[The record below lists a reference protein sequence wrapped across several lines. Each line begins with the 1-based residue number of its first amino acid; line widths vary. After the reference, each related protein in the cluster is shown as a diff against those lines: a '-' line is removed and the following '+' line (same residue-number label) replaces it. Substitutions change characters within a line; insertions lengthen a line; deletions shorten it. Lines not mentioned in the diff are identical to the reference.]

1 MIVVLFGGASMIVS
15 HGKFVIRSDQM
26 DRAREIMSEMVE
38 HTIKEPGCIS
48 YDYYVSL
55 HSPNTLMLFQEWES
69 AEAVNNHFATKHM
82 AEFLKVLP
90 DLLEKEVVTHRYAIQ
105 DNFNLEI
112 PDEHRDSQGEI
123 EFEFEEEP
131 VTLH

>member
-1 MIVVLFGGASMIVS
+1 MIVS
-15 HGKFVIRSDQM
+15 HGKFVIRPDQM
-26 DRAREIMSEMVE
+26 DRARNIMSEMVE

-55 HSPNTLMLFQEWES
+55 HSPNTMMLFQEWES
-69 AEAVNNHFATKHM
+69 VEAVNDHFATSHM

-90 DLLEKEVVTHRYAIQ
+90 ELLEKEVVTNRYAIRDDFDMDIQ
-105 DNFNLEI
+105 GEQS
-112 PDEHRDSQGEI
+112 DSQGEI

>member
-1 MIVVLFGGASMIVS
+1 MIVS
-15 HGKFVIRSDQM
+15 HGKFVIRADQM
-26 DRAREIMSEMVE
+26 DRARGIIREMVE

-55 HSPNTLMLFQEWES
+55 HSPNTMMLFQEWES
-69 AEAVNNHFATKHM
+69 VEAVNDHFATSHM

-90 DLLEKEVVTHRYAIQ
+90 DLLEKEVVTHRYAIR
-105 DNFNLEI
+105 DDFEI
-112 PDEHRDSQGEI
+112 VMPEEHKDAQGEI

>member
-1 MIVVLFGGASMIVS
+1 MIVY
-15 HGKFVIRSDQM
+15 HGKFVIRPDQM
-26 DRAREIMSEMVE
+26 DRARNIMSEMVE

-55 HSPNTLMLFQEWES
+55 HSPNTMMLFQEWES
-69 AEAVNNHFATKHM
+69 VEAVNDHFATSHM

-90 DLLEKEVVTHRYAIQ
+90 ELLEKEVVTHRYAIRDDFDMDIQ
-105 DNFNLEI
+105 GEQS
-112 PDEHRDSQGEI
+112 DSQGEI

-131 VTLH
+131 VTLHEILILRL